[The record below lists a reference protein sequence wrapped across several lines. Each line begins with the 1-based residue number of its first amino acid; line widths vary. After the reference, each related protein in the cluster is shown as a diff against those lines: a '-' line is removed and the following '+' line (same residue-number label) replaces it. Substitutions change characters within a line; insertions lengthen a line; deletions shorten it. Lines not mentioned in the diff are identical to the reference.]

1 MQRRF
6 RYVMA
11 SVACS
16 LLVAVASCDGKAPT
30 APTPP
35 ATSPSTNRLPIV
47 SLTIAAPSEIA
58 PGASVQLTATAGR
71 ADGSAENV
79 TSQVIWTVGAIPG
92 SPSSALGVLEI
103 GASGLATGRNRGEVF
118 ARADLAGAIAMARV
132 LVLPEGT
139 FLLSGG
145 VHEGG
150 VGLANST
157 VTVTAGV
164 GEGLTAST
172 DSYGQY
178 ALFGVSG
185 SVALRTQTVGYL
197 DTIQQLV
204 VTAHRSHSIAMVAD
218 RPRSD
223 FSGTYTLT
231 ISTQSECGSFP
242 ESARRR
248 TYTASVRQDGQGQLF
263 TTLSDA
269 DFSVHSGYGQSFFG
283 RVTSHGDIRFWISE
297 DYYYNDEYEIAERF
311 GDTALLVE
319 GTVSTRGT
327 PDVISGSLSGRIIV
341 AGTPAYPFT
350 PFGATCATDRFEMVR
365 R

>member
-1 MQRRF
+1 MHRRF
-6 RYVMA
+6 RYVLA

-16 LLVAVASCDGKAPT
+16 LLVAVASCDRKAPT

-79 TSQVIWTVGAIPG
+79 NSQVIWTVRAIPG
-92 SPSSALGVLEI
+92 STSPAVGVLQI

-118 ARADLAGAIAMARV
+118 VRADLAGATAIARV

-139 FLLSGG
+139 FRLSGS

-164 GEGLTAST
+164 GEGLTALT

-178 ALFGVSG
+178 AFFGVSG
-185 SVALRTQTVGYL
+185 SVALRAQTDGYL
-197 DTIQQLV
+197 DTIQQLD

-223 FSGTYTLT
+223 FNGTYTLT
-231 ISTQSECGSFP
+231 ISTQSVCGSFP

-269 DFSVHSGYGQSFFG
+269 DFSLHDGYGQSFFG
-283 RVTSHGDIRFWISE
+283 RVTSHGEIRFWIGE
-297 DYYYNDEYEIAERF
+297 NYYYPDEYR
-311 GDTALLVE
+311 
-319 GTVSTRGT
+319 
-327 PDVISGSLSGRIIV
+327 
-341 AGTPAYPFT
+341 Y
-350 PFGATCATDRFEMVR
+350 R
-365 R
+365 RAFW